1 MMTLIRRRAI
11 DRIRDR
17 LTGEAGLTL
26 AELVVAI
33 SMLGVVMLIVT
44 STLASVQNVVVRENA
59 RSELN
64 NNARLALQTI
74 DRNVRSGNLLYDP
87 AAELGNDPYDA
98 LATGYMLRVY
108 TQAKHQ
114 PVDDPRCALWLIDD
128 QQQLKYRWWPALD
141 PDSAT
146 DWRVVADGVV
156 NRDLGAPAFT
166 LGGDGRTIAVAFLVN
181 ANLSNDP
188 DATQAFEAS
197 LTGRN
202 TSFGY
207 PVNVCEDLPAV
218 L

>member
-1 MMTLIRRRAI
+1 MTTEPTYSARL
-11 DRIRDR
+11 RDR
-17 LTGEAGLTL
+17 LRGEAGVTL
-26 AELVVAI
+26 PELVVAMSI
-33 SMLGVVMLIVT
+33 LAVVLLVFT
-44 STLASVQNVVVRENA
+44 STLATVQNVVVRENA

-87 AAELGNDPYDA
+87 ASEAGNDPYDA

-114 PVDDPRCALWLIDD
+114 PVDEPRCALWLIDD

-146 DWRVVADGVV
+146 DWRVVATAVV
-156 NRDLGAPAFT
+156 NRDLSEPAFT
-166 LGGDGRTIAVAFLVN
+166 LGGDGRTINVEFLVN
-181 ANLSNDP
+181 ANLASEP

-207 PVNVCEDLPAV
+207 PVNVCEDLPAA

>member
-1 MMTLIRRRAI
+1 MKTTVRRTLRGIQARA
-11 DRIRDR
+11 RD
-17 LTGEAGLTL
+17 EAGITL
-26 AELVVAI
+26 PELVVAMSI
-33 SMLGVVMLIVT
+33 LGVVLLIFT
-44 STLASVQNVVVRENA
+44 STLATVQNVVVRENA

-87 AAELGNDPYDA
+87 ASEAGNDPYDV

-114 PVDDPRCALWLIDD
+114 PVDEPRCALWLIDD

-146 DWRVVADGVV
+146 DWRVVATAVV
-156 NRDLGAPAFT
+156 NRDLSEPAFT
-166 LGGDGRTIAVAFLVN
+166 LGGDGRTINVEFFVN
-181 ANLSNDP
+181 ANLTNDP
-188 DATQAFEAS
+188 NATQAFEAS

-207 PVNVCEDLPAV
+207 PVNVCEDLPT